1 VRVIFGNLLKTFR
14 KNSELDSPWREARNI
29 SRFSGFE
36 LNVEGFFPAFERNR
50 LCFPFPVFLK
60 IISFNFLMPRNDSVS
75 SALSFS
81 H

>member
-1 VRVIFGNLLKTFR
+1 MDVRVIFGNLLKTFQ
-14 KNSELDSPWREARNI
+14 KIPWREARNI
-29 SRFSGFE
+29 SRFSRFE

-50 LCFPFPVFLK
+50 PCFPFPVFLK
-60 IISFNFLMPRNDSVS
+60 IISFDFLTPRNDSVS